1 VSYGGGYGGGG
12 LRIGPAQ
19 TPAVI
24 RDLIVVTGAALL
36 LQWILG
42 FALPGG
48 AGEPGAPPLPLVVE
62 YGGLRPSLFF
72 RGMVWQPLTTLF
84 LHAEFMHF
92 AGNMFFLWMFGS
104 SVADALGR
112 QRFLA
117 LYLGG
122 GVAGGCLQLFLSL
135 VLHLVGIESTL
146 LPWELPTIGASG
158 AVFTVVAVYCFS
170 WPDRTIS
177 LLFLPLSFTARW
189 LLPIEFLMEFGF
201 AWQAV
206 SHAAHLCGVLVGWW
220 WWKSG
225 DLDRR
230 ILQWMGRLRH
240 AWSQR
245 QAKHLKVV
253 DRDRKDQ
260 DGPVFH

>member
-12 LRIGPAQ
+12 LNIGPAR
-19 TPAVI
+19 TPPVI
-24 RDLIVVTGAALL
+24 RDLIVATGGALL

-42 FALPGG
+42 FALPAGG
-48 AGEPGAPPLPLVVE
+48 DARSASPLPLVVE

-84 LHAEFMHF
+84 LHAQFMHF

-104 SVADALGR
+104 SVAQALGR
-112 QRFLA
+112 RRFLA

-122 GVAGGCLQLFLSL
+122 GVAGGVLQLTLAL
-135 VLHLVGIESTL
+135 VLHLMGIDSAL
-146 LPWELPTIGASG
+146 LPWDMPTIGASG

-189 LLPIEFLMEFGF
+189 LLPLEFLMEFGF

-225 DLDRR
+225 GLDRHLFR
-230 ILQWMGRLRH
+230 GIDQVRRFL
-240 AWSQR
+240 AQR
-245 QAKHLKVV
+245 RSKHLKVV
-253 DRDRKDQ
+253 DQKKKDQ